1 MQGLAKRTG
10 HFQHKGIE
18 LQPTIQIIQVGAVI
32 NFVEFEV
39 LKLALLV
46 KETNDWIFPKT
57 LPNIPV
63 DIMNPLLI
71 Y

>member
-1 MQGLAKRTG
+1 MYRPSWSNAGTCQKDRT
-10 HFQHKGIE
+10 F
-18 LQPTIQIIQVGAVI
+18 PIIQVGAVI

-46 KETNDWIFPKT
+46 KKTNDWIFPKT

-63 DIMNPLLI
+63 DHESSLKI